1 MESAF
6 HLTWDLHAAFDEF
19 GDLIHRLDQKVG
31 DADGRYPCYSQEKV
45 IVDQTFRLGN
55 DELDGGA
62 GNDLMVGDDMTVM
75 APSFVVPADLVDDL
89 HHLVHDLQEAG
100 DEANWALHELDEIA
114 HDLRDVI
121 VAVKQGKRVQYQLEH
136 HIDRIVVGNDLLFGG
151 DGNDVMVGD
160 NWTSVAP
167 RITVTPGGPPA
178 PGHHD
183 SWHHK
188 PGHPHG
194 WFDGGHDHHDHND
207 HNDGPGDVWI
217 VGNDTM
223 DGGLG
228 NDLMFG
234 DSVVIAAPVMAFA
247 PEVSGR
253 NFCAARREVEGLLED
268 FVEIGQNQPIGHGW
282 FHHDHHHHDFGDHLT
297 GGNDTLLGGDG
308 DDILFGQGG
317 DDTLRGGAGNDWL
330 IGGGGKDTL
339 DKGTGKD
346 KISSGNDNSKV
357 LREKV
362 QTRLIDWT
370 DAYDDSPVPGNGAC
384 HHPKVSP
391 CAPWVKD
398 FVIDLA
404 GSNGTRNPNGEIKI
418 KLS

>member
-1 MESAF
+1 
-6 HLTWDLHAAFDEF
+6 
-19 GDLIHRLDQKVG
+19 
-31 DADGRYPCYSQEKV
+31 
-45 IVDQTFRLGN
+45 
-55 DELDGGA
+55 
-62 GNDLMVGDDMTVM
+62 MVGDYMTVT

-100 DEANWALHELDEIA
+100 DEANWALHELDEVA
-114 HDLRDVI
+114 HDLRDVV

-167 RITVTPGGPPA
+167 RVMVTPGGPPV

-183 SWHHK
+183 SWRHHY
-188 PGHPHG
+188 G
-194 WFDGGHDHHDHND
+194 WYDGWHDHHNRD
-207 HNDGPGDVWI
+207 DGPGDVWI
-217 VGNDTM
+217 VGNDTL

-234 DSVVIAAPVMAFA
+234 DSVVIAAPVMVFA
-247 PEVSGR
+247 TEVSGR
-253 NFCAARREVEGLLED
+253 NFCAVRHEAEGVLTDL
-268 FVEIGQNQPIGHGW
+268 VKIGLRQNIGVGP
-282 FHHDHHHHDFGDHLT
+282 GCSGVT
-297 GGNDTLLGGDG
+297 GGNDTLIGGDG

-330 IGGGGKDTL
+330 IGGGGKDKL

-346 KISSGNDNSKV
+346 KISSGNDNSKD

-370 DAYDDSPVPGNGAC
+370 
-384 HHPKVSP
+384 
-391 CAPWVKD
+391 
-398 FVIDLA
+398 
-404 GSNGTRNPNGEIKI
+404 GEY
-418 KLS
+418 